1 RDRQSPGG
9 AGVWRHALL
18 QGLDGE
24 RWSAASTQQ
33 AHAWLAQPP
42 PQAALLVIEF
52 PVIVKVHAT
61 TRLDG
66 RGGGRPTSKGI
77 VAEGATDCTRSA
89 MIPSPF
95 MLAVSRCRTRENPHR
110 PGRTRWAK
118 LSKHET

>member
-1 RDRQSPGG
+1 MVRCVDATGTRL
-9 AGVWRHALL
+9 AC
-18 QGLDGE
+18 
-24 RWSAASTQQ
+24 ST
-33 AHAWLAQPP
+33 A

-110 PGRTRWAK
+110 PGRARWSK
-118 LSKHET
+118 LSTPELSANRQ